1 MVACIDTRSLHFAW
15 LQKLIWYHFKGQGIS
30 STTHFQH
37 HGITIFVHELVKQH
51 ARNVSDE
58 YYFDSPHDNAKWA
71 MNLYNWIVHGYYAW
85 NESLRELGNAQ
96 YF

>member
-1 MVACIDTRSLHFAW
+1 MQDHYILHDF
-15 LQKLIWYHFKGQGIS
+15 KSWYVHFEGQGIS

-51 ARNVSDE
+51 ARNLLDE
-58 YYFDSPHDNAKWA
+58 YYFDCPHDNAKWA
-71 MNLYNWIVHGYYAW
+71 MNLYNWFVHGYCAW